1 MARVRVSG
9 KVRVRLLGFG
19 LDLRVECSF
28 SFHVLCGRST
38 RRAASPL
45 RIQVRG
51 GVRVRVR
58 VRVRVG
64 VGS

>member
-45 RIQVRG
+45 RIKAPNSPEVR
-51 GVRVRVR
+51 
-58 VRVRVG
+58 
-64 VGS
+64 